1 MAPPC
6 STRSSPKGWVRDKPP
21 IQSVRRRLTVG
32 AMSSSLLKTA
42 LIAIVAVMVAKML
55 FSKVPGLSSFA
66 QYL

>member
-1 MAPPC
+1 
-6 STRSSPKGWVRDKPP
+6 
-21 IQSVRRRLTVG
+21 
-32 AMSSSLLKTA
+32 MSSSLLKTA